1 MKRQLFGVKLN
12 TVKVLYVVPFLC
24 VFTNIII
31 LKPSFQEICVVGYE
45 YVKLRKEWWS
55 IYKDGD
61 LLWRLEYCFER
72 YVKQYNSQNMRN
84 FWPQYIKQFVL
95 SCSFISLLYSPI
107 YFHSLLF
114 YYVAPVRSKCSES
127 PIEAAWYRSAENTII
142 SGSMIDISTG
152 ISYLKRILHNFVSLS
167 TRVISRLSAV
177 SFLSSCAVWGTVR
190 VTLDV
195 RLDVDV

>member
-72 YVKQYNSQNMRN
+72 YVKQYNSQNMAISCRN
-84 FWPQYIKQFVL
+84 ISTVCFFMYIFFV
-95 SCSFISLLYSPI
+95 
-107 YFHSLLF
+107 
-114 YYVAPVRSKCSES
+114 
-127 PIEAAWYRSAENTII
+127 TII
-142 SGSMIDISTG
+142 INLFSQSFFFSLCFSSTQ
-152 ISYLKRILHNFVSLS
+152 
-167 TRVISRLSAV
+167 
-177 SFLSSCAVWGTVR
+177 
-190 VTLDV
+190 
-195 RLDVDV
+195 